1 MFSVAFFNTYEM
13 EITKFISVVN
23 DYDKHGIHTQQKT
36 LQPGQREIRAVF

>member
-23 DYDKHGIHTQQKT
+23 GFDKCSTHTQQKT
-36 LQPGQREIRAVF
+36 LQPGQGEIRAVF